1 MGRRLTAL
9 SPALLTRYNE
19 PSDCQPLL
27 NFMQINHLSL
37 TNFRN
42 YARLEFSMPTGK
54 PAVLYGDNAQ
64 GKTSALEAIYY
75 LATSNSP
82 YTTSDRQLIH
92 WRTEN
97 DPIPFARLSAE
108 LANKQDSYHKL
119 DITLMLDM
127 SSGTARFKKSIKLNH
142 VDKRV
147 TDVIGL
153 LSVVLFLPQDLSLI
167 EGSPADRRRFMNTT
181 LMQVNLRYLLA
192 HNEYDKLLPQRNALL
207 KRIAERRAQP
217 VELEFWD
224 EQLANCGSMIIAGRQ
239 QFLRELEIK
248 ARNTHHQLTGGS
260 ETLSLHYLPSII
272 PTADGDSKQMSF
284 DVLGLDLNRQLQP
297 EQIKPQYME
306 RLLAQRHEAIQRGM
320 TLSGPHRDEL
330 RLLINGRDCGLYGSR
345 GQARTAVMALKF
357 AELEWMRD
365 QIGEYPLFLLD
376 EVVAELDKSR
386 RAFLL
391 DRLDGQAQTLLTT
404 TELDVFDQ
412 RFLQRA
418 QIFRVDDGQITDN
431 YA

>member
-9 SPALLTRYNE
+9 SLALLTRYNE

-42 YARLEFSMPTGK
+42 YARLEFSLPTGK

-108 LANKQDSYHKL
+108 VGNKQDSYHKL

-127 SSGTARFKKSIKLNH
+127 SSGTARYKKSIKLNH

-181 LMQVNLRYLLA
+181 LMQVNLHYLLA

-248 ARNTHHQLTGGS
+248 ARDTHHQLTGGS
-260 ETLSLHYLPSII
+260 ETLSLHYLPSIT

-306 RLLAQRHEAIQRGM
+306 HLLAQRHEAIQRGM